1 MQLSIMIND
10 FKRLETRTE
19 IDQSQYM
26 MLERE
31 LTSDL
36 HGIRSLYWN
45 PTIWEHRTR
54 NLGQIPFNSLR
65 ADKPTHL
72 ASSSFKRVRLLKF
85 HTYLRKPRYKAH
97 VGYAA
102 EHRTTLTIFLPSTSS
117 GLVLVHVE
125 RGGRNEKHLP
135 KKSLLFP
142 IISRLWLLIFQQ
154 DTRTSLG
161 IIVNDAFWLLR
172 KPERRLRVTFE

>member
-45 PTIWEHRTR
+45 QTIWEHRTR

-85 HTYLRKPRYKAH
+85 QKSWRPKIFDTYLWKPRSKAH

-142 IISRLWLLIFQQ
+142 IISRLWLLIF
-154 DTRTSLG
+154 
-161 IIVNDAFWLLR
+161 
-172 KPERRLRVTFE
+172 